1 MFEACCAEEPDDGAN
16 EYRRLLFQK
25 RHTDPRDPAHEV
37 DYMLFMCVNFIQLCK
52 SARVFKNGAR
62 KEVLTSMRD
71 LGFGQTEE
79 YGEAGREALYQEI
92 RNAAAR
98 YFKTCESSGYNRRLF
113 GLMSSGEDNRK
124 DRMCRDAWQMSEGLA
139 GRTGLQHEMKEWN
152 RGVLDAFAATG
163 GWAADAFQDYCS
175 RMS

>member
-163 GWAADAFQDYCS
+163 DGAREAFRDYCN